1 MEVSLTVTPTR
12 SDALD
17 SLCEAVEEE
26 LPSEATVV
34 DTTTRMFAFSPPELR
49 LTVTVED
56 SGSPPLEEPLSSMD
70 EVEMVRRTAEAQN

>member
-1 MEVSLTVTPTR
+1 MEVSLAVTPTR

-17 SLCEAVEEE
+17 GLDQTVEEE

-49 LTVTVED
+49 LTVAVED
-56 SGSPPLEEPLSSMD
+56 SGSRPLEESLSSID
-70 EVEMVRRTAEAQN
+70 EVDTVCRTAEARD